1 MKFIANPKI
10 IVVLFLIAAIGTS
23 THGLLLD
30 SILNKEGDIKDSH
43 VNNYRI
49 FKHSFY
55 HLLDSKDLYQSY
67 PDEHNDLYK
76 YSPTFA
82 FTFGILA
89 ILPDVLGLTLWNI
102 LNALLLFI
110 GIYYMP
116 GISNK
121 NKGWISLIVL
131 LELIGSMQ
139 NEQSN
144 ALLAGL
150 IILAFGLMER
160 KKLFFATL
168 CIVLSIYI
176 KIFGI
181 VAFALFLFYPH
192 KLKFIL
198 YSAFWLMILF
208 VLPLPFVGLKYLIA
222 SYNSWYYLLVT
233 DHSVSYGVSVM
244 GWLSSW
250 FNFEINKLII
260 VIMGMI
266 IFCIPL
272 LRIKMYKTYIFRIL
286 MLSSILI
293 WIIIFN
299 HKAEPPSYIIAM
311 SGIALW
317 YVSMKKDVI
326 NSILLIMAFIMISI
340 LTTDIIPHDIR
351 KQIVYQY
358 VLKAFPAILIWF
370 KIIYDMLVLK
380 DEGELI
386 EH

>member
-1 MKFIANPKI
+1 M
-10 IVVLFLIAAIGTS
+10 T
-23 THGLLLD
+23 
-30 SILNKEGDIKDSH
+30 
-43 VNNYRI
+43 
-49 FKHSFY
+49 
-55 HLLDSKDLYQSY
+55 
-67 PDEHNDLYK
+67 
-76 YSPTFA
+76 
-82 FTFGILA
+82 
-89 ILPDVLGLTLWNI
+89 
-102 LNALLLFI
+102 
-110 GIYYMP
+110 